1 MLSPMQA
8 KYEEFKRRVEKVGGE
23 DENNRVVPDRHP
35 HVKVCNKTFKINKR
49 N

>member
-8 KYEEFKRRVEKVGGE
+8 KYEEFKRRVEKVG